1 MRKKF
6 LVMML
11 VSLSVV
17 MVSVVAVLAFKQ
29 QGATIRS
36 FSEQQNT
43 LVEFAVDNFELALS
57 GGQLAAVH
65 RTLSRLQ
72 SYSIFEGAIVFDAE
86 MTPLI
91 VRPKGFEVAPP
102 LIEQLQQSRKVTEAE
117 ISYEVG
123 VLRDEDGEVIG
134 NVLIA
139 FSLASVKAESGQAM
153 MYAVALGF
161 LILLPMVG
169 IVAWQINRMI
179 KPLDLVV
186 TAIQRITAGDVDQ
199 RIDYQSRDEIGT
211 LAQAF
216 RKLIDYIKGIA
227 SAADRLSKGDPTVD
241 VVPRSERDVL
251 SHSFN
256 RMAQNLIQ
264 QREHLEE
271 QVALRTAELE
281 ELNVQLETV
290 TRHKS
295 EFLANMSHE
304 LRTPLN
310 AIIGFSDVLLEK
322 EKMAGGLNEKQE
334 EYVEDILG
342 SGRHLLSLINDILDL
357 SKVEAGRMELEL
369 TTFDLQMLLEDTLM
383 LVRERAS
390 RHGIQL
396 TLDVHTPVG
405 ELTADERKVKQILL
419 NLLSNAVK
427 FTPDG
432 GKISVRTGRSA
443 GLVEISVSDTG
454 IGIPRED
461 QQRIFEEFRQTK
473 RKDPQVDEGTGLGLT
488 LAKRFVELHGGRIW
502 LESEVG
508 RGSTFT
514 FTLPMQSVVEKTV
527 TTQDTTLDVQH
538 KGPLVLVIED
548 DPFAAKLLSL
558 YLTEAG
564 FAVEV
569 VNESEAALEKVRA
582 LHPALITLDILM
594 ARPDGWEI
602 LTRLKTNDLA
612 ERIPVVIISVL
623 DERGKGLALGAA
635 DYLVKP
641 VDRQALI
648 SSVRRLS
655 RTALDRRDVTILA
668 VDDDPMALELMDAV
682 LRPDGFT
689 VLKAGGG
696 REGLRLARERRP
708 NVIVLDLLMP
718 DVDGFQVL
726 DELKHDPLL
735 AGIPI
740 VILTCK
746 TLSPEDKARLAGEI
760 SYLIQKGGFNRA
772 DFVGQVRSLIELEQ
786 S

>member
-1 MRKKF
+1 
-6 LVMML
+6 
-11 VSLSVV
+11 

-65 RTLSRLQ
+65 RTLDRLQ
-72 SYSIFEGAIVFDAE
+72 SYSIFEGAMVFDAE

-91 VRPKGFEVAPP
+91 VRPLGFEVAPP

-139 FSLASVKAESGQAM
+139 FTLAPVKAESRQAM
-153 MYAVALGF
+153 MYAVGLGF

-256 RMAQNLIQ
+256 RMAQNLIR

-271 QVALRTAELE
+271 QVTLRTAELE
-281 ELNVQLETV
+281 ELNVQLETA

-322 EKMAGGLNEKQE
+322 EKMVGGLNEKQE

-383 LVRERAS
+383 LVRERAT

-396 TLDVHTPVG
+396 TLDVDTQVG
-405 ELTADERKVKQILL
+405 DLTADGRKVKQILL

-454 IGIPRED
+454 IGISPED

-473 RKDPQVDEGTGLGLT
+473 RKEPQEGEGTGLGLT

-514 FTLPMQSVVEKTV
+514 FTLPMRSVVEKTV
-527 TTQDTTLDVQH
+527 TTRDTTLDVQH

-548 DPFAAKLLSL
+548 DPSAAKLLSL

-564 FAVEV
+564 FAFEV
-569 VNESEAALEKVRA
+569 VNESEAAFEKVRT
-582 LHPALITLDILM
+582 LHPAVITLDILM
-594 ARPDGWEI
+594 PGLDGWEL
-602 LTRLKTNDLA
+602 LTRLKTDGLA

-623 DERGKGLALGAA
+623 DERGKGFALGAA

-648 SSVRRLS
+648 SSVGHLC
-655 RTALDRRDVTILA
+655 RTALDRRDVTILT
-668 VDDDPMALELMDAV
+668 VDDDPMALELMEAV
-682 LRPDGFT
+682 LRPEGFT

-708 NVIVLDLLMP
+708 NLIVLDLLMP

-746 TLSPEDKARLAGEI
+746 TLSPEDKARLDGYI
-760 SYLIQKGGFNRA
+760 NYLKQKGDFNRA
-772 DFVGQVRSLIELEQ
+772 DFVAQVRSLIKLEQ

>member
-65 RTLSRLQ
+65 RTLNRLQ

-91 VRPKGFEVAPP
+91 VRPEGFEVAPP
-102 LIEQLQQSRKVTEAE
+102 VIEQLQQSRKVTEAE

-139 FSLASVKAESGQAM
+139 FSLASVKAESRQAM
-153 MYAVALGF
+153 MYAVGLGF

-271 QVALRTAELE
+271 QVSLRTAELE

-322 EKMAGGLNEKQE
+322 EKMVGGLNEKQE
-334 EYVEDILG
+334 EYIEDILG

-396 TLDVHTPVG
+396 TLDVHTRVG
-405 ELTADERKVKQILL
+405 DLTADERKVKQILL

-454 IGIPRED
+454 IGIPPED

-473 RKDPQVDEGTGLGLT
+473 RKDPHVGEGTGLGLT

-514 FTLPMQSVVEKTV
+514 FTLPMQSVLEKTV
-527 TTQDTTLDVQH
+527 TTRDTTLDVQH

-569 VNESEAALEKVRA
+569 VNESEAALEKVRT

-708 NVIVLDLLMP
+708 NLIVLDLLMP

-760 SYLIQKGGFNRA
+760 SYLIQKDGFNRA